1 MSEKAVAIASYVV
14 SSGLNTYLGVMPYVS
29 GSENFMKLMT
39 EGVKEWTGAAYVF
52 ESDPIKAAELIMAD
66 IEDKRTKLG
75 I

>member
-1 MSEKAVAIASYVV
+1 
-14 SSGLNTYLGVMPYVS
+14 MPYVS